1 MSQAPLEQIDT
12 KAAVTEEKGHGTPR
26 VQQLIYIR
34 IDSCFF
40 LYLQGF
46 LSFGQLLALQL

>member
-1 MSQAPLEQIDT
+1 MSQAPVEQTDT

-34 IDSCFF
+34 IDIFF
-40 LYLQGF
+40 LYLQDF
-46 LSFGQLLALQL
+46 LSFGQLLPLQL